1 MTSIKYGD
9 ARVRRCWHLLCEPVQ
24 ALQLDMAALFSGSGQ
39 PLLETVHKWNV
50 LAAHLDAPVEVDA
63 AQLEMLGSLDH
74 THWTALMG
82 LPEGAEALL
91 AAGLLLAEDDRRA
104 CAMRD
109 RQLREGHWWGP
120 AAVLHAQS
128 RWQGQDS
135 VQRLAEQGLDRLDG
149 LIGVLGTP
157 PRSGS
162 PATAAVS
169 LPAATDS
176 ALEHLLAHRVSC
188 RNFDGLQRLELADLS
203 NVLWAG
209 MAERAAVEH
218 GSGARFAK
226 KGSPSAGGLHP
237 TEAYLLLRNVHGI
250 EDGLYQYQA
259 EGHRIMPMT
268 CAAAPDND
276 WQAMAT
282 RWLAGQY
289 WFANAQAL
297 VVLAPRYDRLQWKYR
312 NHSKAYRAAILDVGH
327 LSQTLYLAATQ
338 AGLGAFVTAAIN
350 ECDVEQDL
358 GLQPFGD
365 GPLAIAGFGV
375 RARHMEIAE
384 LDPAGAI
391 WQPAGE

>member
-1 MTSIKYGD
+1 MAGD
-9 ARVRRCWHLLCEPVQ
+9 FFVRRCWFFLCEPVQ
-24 ALQLDMAALFSGSGQ
+24 TLELDMRALVSGGGGA
-39 PLLETVHKWNV
+39 LLKTSYQWQA
-50 LAAHLDAPVEVDA
+50 LAAHLDFPVAVDA
-63 AQLEMLGSLDH
+63 QQLELLGNLDRSC
-74 THWTALMG
+74 WTNLWE
-82 LPEGAEALL
+82 LPEAAGRLL
-91 AAGLLLAEDDRRA
+91 TAGLLLAEDDVRP
-104 CAMRD
+104 CAVRD
-109 RQLREGHWWGP
+109 LQLRQAHWWGP
-120 AAVLHAQS
+120 AAVFHAQS
-128 RWQGQDS
+128 RWRGQDS
-135 VQRLAEQGLDRLDG
+135 VQQLAEQGLDRLDG
-149 LIGVLGTP
+149 LIGALGTP

-162 PATAAVS
+162 PAAAAIS

-176 ALEHLLAHRVSC
+176 ALEQLLAHRVSC

-209 MAERAAVEH
+209 MAERAVVEH

-259 EGHRIMPMT
+259 EGHRIMPMA

-297 VVLAPRYDRLQWKYR
+297 VVFAPRYDRLQWKYR

-375 RARHMEIAE
+375 RATHMEIAE